1 MKTDLISILIPFYND
16 EKYINECMDSVLDQD
31 YQNIEVIA
39 IDDGSS
45 DNTLDILKSYAK
57 KDKRVKCITQANAG
71 VSATRNKALS
81 IAKGKYVCLIDQ
93 DDTVDSDYISYFYN
107 LITTNNAEIA
117 LTPQPFKFN
126 SDTVKNIS
134 EVNDNITV
142 ITGKE
147 AAKQMLY
154 YNFVIAPWN
163 KMISMDLIKKNNI
176 EFNAKLYGGEGFKF
190 SIDCFK
196 VANKVALGNRK
207 VYNYR
212 CDNANSGMTKF
223 RMSIVDS
230 SIYAQK
236 LILEGIGNDLELI
249 NACKYANWHTYTD
262 LYNSFV
268 GCGVIKQ
275 YKDKYKE
282 IKKVVKRDALLSLKA
297 PINHKEKIKGIMYSI
312 NPYLTAKIINKLR
325 VRKFTTEE

>member
-16 EKYINECMDSVLDQD
+16 EKYINDCMDSVLNQD
-31 YQNIEVIA
+31 YENIEVIA

-45 DNTLDILKSYAK
+45 DNTLNILKEYAK
-57 KDKRVKCITQANAG
+57 KDKRVKCITQDNSG
-71 VSATRNKALS
+71 VSKTRNNALS
-81 IAKGKYVCLIDQ
+81 IANGKYVCLVDQ
-93 DDTVDSDYISYFYN
+93 DDTIDRDYISYFYK
-107 LITTNNAEIA
+107 LIIDNDAEIA

-126 SDTVKNIS
+126 SNIIKNA
-134 EVNDNITV
+134 NDNHDAIKV
-142 ITGKE
+142 ITGEE
-147 AAKQMLY
+147 ATKQMLY

-163 KMISMDLIKKNNI
+163 KMISMDLIKKNKI
-176 EFNAKLYGGEGFKF
+176 AFNTKLYGGEGFKF

-196 VANKVALGNRK
+196 KATKVALGNRK

-212 CDNANSGMTKF
+212 CDNAESGMTRF
-223 RMSIVDS
+223 RMAIVDS

-236 LILEGIGNDLELI
+236 LISEEIGDSEELV

-268 GCGVIKQ
+268 GCKVIKQ
-275 YKDKYKE
+275 YNEKYKE
-282 IKKVVKRDALLSLKA
+282 IKKVVKKDALLSLKA
-297 PINHKEKIKGIMYSI
+297 PINRKEKIKGILYAI
-312 NPYLTAKIINKLR
+312 NPYITAKIINKLR